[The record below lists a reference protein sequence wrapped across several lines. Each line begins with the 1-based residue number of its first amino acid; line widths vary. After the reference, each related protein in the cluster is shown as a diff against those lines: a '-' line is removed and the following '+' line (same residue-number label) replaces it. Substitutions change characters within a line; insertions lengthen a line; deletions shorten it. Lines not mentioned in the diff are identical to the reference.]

1 VTRRPPL
8 SAGLWGL
15 GLLGAA
21 ATVLALATS
30 VGSLAGLPVAVDIQ
44 LPPAARAL
52 LLGCLISLG
61 LAVALAPPSTSR
73 RELLVAGLA
82 AVGGLAMLVAA
93 PDPYVA
99 AVVVLLL
106 GAGHSMRAGRRT
118 FAVRMRG
125 PALTAVLLGVGWAF
139 LRAGGPLG
147 RVGGLGLALALVA
160 GAGLMPYLAD
170 FDREEPTT
178 ASALVWTAFVAPAL
192 VLALLPR
199 ILPAMTIQEG
209 TTFAAT
215 LIALGLLNLAWG
227 VIGAW
232 RTSDDVA
239 AWRYSFLADWGLAL
253 AGMGLLVRDG
263 REAAYLALLAIVL
276 VRLPLYVRARPALLQ
291 SVSMPS
297 GPATVLVG
305 LLLAGAAPFSGFPV
319 RLLELRAATQ
329 LWWPFALVL
338 LALMLLYTASSFRL
352 ARTLALG
359 RGKEAVGFCLVIA
372 LSLALG
378 LAPSLF
384 LALGGF

>member
-1 VTRRPPL
+1 VTSRPPL

-15 GLLGAA
+15 GVLGAA
-21 ATVLALATS
+21 ATALALATS
-30 VGSLAGLPVAVDIQ
+30 VGRLAGLPIAVDVQI
-44 LPPAARAL
+44 PPAARAL
-52 LLGCLISLG
+52 LLGCLISLA
-61 LAVALAPPSTSR
+61 LAVVLAPPSASR

-82 AVGGLAMLVAA
+82 ALGGLAALVAA
-93 PDPYVA
+93 PDPYTA

-106 GAGHSMRAGRRT
+106 GAGHAVRAGRRP

-125 PALTAVLLGVGWAF
+125 PALTALLLGVGWSF
-139 LRAGGPLG
+139 VRAGGPLG
-147 RVGGLGLALALVA
+147 RVGALGLALALAA

-178 ASALVWTAFVAPAL
+178 GSALVWTAFLAPAL
-192 VLALLPR
+192 ALALLPR
-199 ILPAMTIQEG
+199 ILPAMTVQEG

-227 VIGAW
+227 TVGAW

-276 VRLPLYVRARPALLQ
+276 VRLPLYLRARPALLQ
-291 SVSMPS
+291 SVTRPA
-297 GPATVLVG
+297 GPATVLVA

-329 LWWPFALVL
+329 LWWPLASVL
-338 LALMLLYTASSFRL
+338 LALMLLYVASSLRL
-352 ARTLALG
+352 ARTLGLG
-359 RGKEAVGFCLVIA
+359 RGKEAVGFCLVVA

-378 LAPSLF
+378 LAPGLF